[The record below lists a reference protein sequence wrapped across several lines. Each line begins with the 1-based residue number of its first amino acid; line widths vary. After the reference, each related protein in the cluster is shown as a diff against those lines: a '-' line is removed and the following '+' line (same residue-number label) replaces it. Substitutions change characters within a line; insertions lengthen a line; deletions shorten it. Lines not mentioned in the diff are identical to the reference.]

1 MIDHARRCIFV
12 HIRKSAGTSVKALFP
27 GSTEHYG
34 NGILDPDWDET
45 DPAIA
50 GYVKFTVVRNPW
62 DRFISGWRYCAS
74 TRQLDLH
81 EVLEHL
87 PREDMRE
94 NILSAQAP
102 ASVRQNYLEAFLK
115 EECERRLFHAK
126 RRLGID
132 MKIRPVNTG
141 HDYRHLTR
149 PQSSSFV
156 HPDGRLAVDEVLY
169 LEDLEA
175 GLARVAERAGIALPP
190 LPRRNRND
198 NRGQE
203 LSDYR
208 EIFDDRARSLFE
220 RAFGRDVA
228 LLGYDFDAGPQV
240 PPRVR
245 LT

>member
-12 HIRKSAGTSVKALFP
+12 HIRKSAGTSIKALFP

-45 DPAIA
+45 NPVIA
-50 GYVKFTVVRNPW
+50 EYMKFTVVRNPW

-87 PREDMRE
+87 PQDDMRE
-94 NILSAQAP
+94 NILSAHAP
-102 ASVRQNYLEAFLK
+102 AHVRRNYLEAFLK
-115 EECERRLFHAK
+115 EEFERRLFHAK
-126 RRLGID
+126 RNLGIE
-132 MKIRPVNTG
+132 MKIQPLKTG

-149 PQSSSFV
+149 PQTSSFV
-156 HPDGRLAVDEVLY
+156 HADGRLAVDEVLY

-175 GLARVAERAGIALPP
+175 GLARIADRVGITLLP
-190 LPRRNRND
+190 LSQRNRNE
-198 NRGQE
+198 NRGPA

-208 EIFDDRARSLFE
+208 QIFDQRARLLFE
-220 RAFGRDVA
+220 RAFGRDIE

-240 PPRVR
+240 PPRIG